1 MDTTPNDEGAVLY
14 DENGVKIVGTTVDD
28 DSLWGT
34 EIILYVENSTG
45 KNITVSADDVSIN
58 GFMTSSTFYCEVYD
72 GKKAFDELTIYSS
85 DLEDNGIETVED
97 VELEFNIYDSETY
110 DTIVNTDTISFKIE

>member
-1 MDTTPNDEGAVLY
+1 
-14 DENGVKIVGTTVDD
+14 
-28 DSLWGT
+28 
-34 EIILYVENSTG
+34 
-45 KNITVSADDVSIN
+45 
-58 GFMTSSTFYCEVYD
+58 MTSSTFYCEVYD

-110 DTIVNTDTISFKIE
+110 DTIVDTDTISFKIE